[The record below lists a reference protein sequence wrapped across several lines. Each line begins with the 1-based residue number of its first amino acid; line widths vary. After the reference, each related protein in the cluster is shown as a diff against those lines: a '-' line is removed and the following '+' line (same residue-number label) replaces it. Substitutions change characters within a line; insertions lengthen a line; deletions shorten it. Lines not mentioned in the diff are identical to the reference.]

1 MKYTEK
7 EIKEMNMVRLLQL
20 AKSDL
25 SEYTESEQQ
34 LIRREALK
42 KRGLYETDPARKHKF
57 N

>member
-7 EIKEMNMVRLLQL
+7 EIKEMNMVRLRQL

-34 LIRREALK
+34 LIMREAHRK
-42 KRGLYETDPARKHKF
+42 TGLYVTDPARNHKY
-57 N
+57 